1 MAGRFRCLFLAL
13 TFLGCSPKNERNA
26 ISSPLVVA
34 QLPAGNAEQG
44 RQLFATCQTCHGA
57 AAEGNQ
63 KMRAPALVNMDG
75 WYLYRQLLNYK
86 KDVRGYL
93 PEDTLGLQ
101 MRAMAKTLKDSVA
114 VSHVVAYIK
123 TLPEVDLPVSIKGDI
138 KKGERIY
145 QSICGSCHGSGAK
158 GNEKMNAPRLTGLED
173 WYIKKQITQ
182 FKKSVRGAH
191 AADRFG
197 AQMIPM
203 VMSLTDE
210 QVNNVISYICSA
222 TQSARP

>member
-101 MRAMAKTLKDSVA
+101 MRA
-114 VSHVVAYIK
+114 
-123 TLPEVDLPVSIKGDI
+123 DL
-138 KKGERIY
+138 
-145 QSICGSCHGSGAK
+145 
-158 GNEKMNAPRLTGLED
+158 
-173 WYIKKQITQ
+173 
-182 FKKSVRGAH
+182 
-191 AADRFG
+191 
-197 AQMIPM
+197 
-203 VMSLTDE
+203 
-210 QVNNVISYICSA
+210 
-222 TQSARP
+222 